1 MKRNV
6 YKMVIHGLE
15 KVALTKRQEEE
26 MEVEEVKIFIGSDQ
40 EGQH

>member
-15 KVALTKRQEEE
+15 KVALTKRVGRGEDG
-26 MEVEEVKIFIGSDQ
+26 KNFIGSDQ